1 MPCTSQFSGTP
12 RFSLSWYVRLS
23 TLFLVCCA
31 ALSAAEGKWTPDQM
45 RLAMMN
51 VDIDGL
57 YRHTRVTD
65 LAERLKMFD
74 ETAAQLRARHDPA
87 IDLAFELEKARG
99 EMKQREDTRNGAIS
113 RLRPV
118 WMMAVIAQAG

>member
-1 MPCTSQFSGTP
+1 
-12 RFSLSWYVRLS
+12 
-23 TLFLVCCA
+23 
-31 ALSAAEGKWTPDQM
+31 
-45 RLAMMN
+45 MMK

-57 YRHTRVTD
+57 YGHTRVTD

-87 IDLAFELEKARG
+87 IDLAFELEKVRG

-118 WMMAVIAQAG
+118 WMKAVVAQAGRPVAPDTNRSLRVSLAHVKGYTPGDAV